1 MKATWQGIITLA
13 TVLLLG
19 MQPGRA
25 EAPRVVVTIKPI
37 HALVANVMNGV
48 AVPDLLV
55 KGQASPHTYALK
67 PSESRSL
74 YVADAI
80 FRVSDTIE
88 PFTTKIKSALPATAT
103 MISLASAP
111 DLMRLP
117 RRTGT
122 TFEDHDH
129 DHDHGTH
136 HKTTHDK
143 DAEGASDGHV
153 WLDPENA
160 RVIARYIET
169 VLGKRFPPHAARFR
183 ENRAALDTRL
193 QALDQELVEA
203 TAPLKG
209 KPFAVYHDA
218 FQYFEHRYGL
228 KAVGSIFIAQDMA
241 PGARRLT
248 ELRQQI
254 TKLKAVCVFSEPQS
268 DPRML
273 QAIVEGS
280 AARTGVLDAEGLAL
294 EPGPELYFELMRGL
308 AKGLRACL
316 APGA

>member
-1 MKATWQGIITLA
+1 MKAFWQGIILA
-13 TVLLLG
+13 AALLLG
-19 MQPGRA
+19 MEPVRA

-37 HALVANVMNGV
+37 HALVANVMDGV
-48 AVPDLLV
+48 AAPDLLV

-74 YVADAI
+74 YAADAV
-80 FRVSDTIE
+80 FRVSDSIE
-88 PFTTKIKSALPATAT
+88 PFTTKIKAALPATTT
-103 MISLASAP
+103 MISLSAAP
-111 DLMRLP
+111 DLARLP

-122 TFEDHDH
+122 TFDEHDH
-129 DHDHGTH
+129 DHDHGAD
-136 HKTTHDK
+136 HKEAKDK
-143 DAEGASDGHV
+143 DQDVASDGHV

-160 RVIARYIET
+160 RAMARYIES
-169 VLGKRFPPHAARFR
+169 VLGKRFPPHAMRFR
-183 ENRAALDTRL
+183 QNREALEARL
-193 QALDQELVEA
+193 QALDAELA
-203 TAPLKG
+203 ALTAPLKG

-228 KAVGSIFIAQDMA
+228 KAVGSIFISQDMA

-248 ELRQQI
+248 ELRKQI
-254 TKLKAVCVFSEPQS
+254 GRLKAVCVFAEPQS

-294 EPGPELYFELMRGL
+294 EPGPDLYFELMRGL

-316 APGA
+316 TPGA

>member
-1 MKATWQGIITLA
+1 MKAIWQGVSLA
-13 TVLLLG
+13 ATLLLG
-19 MQPGRA
+19 MAPTAA
-25 EAPRVVVTIKPI
+25 EEPRVVVTIKPI
-37 HALVANVMNGV
+37 HALVANVMEGV
-48 AVPDLLV
+48 AVPELLV

-88 PFTTKIKSALPATAT
+88 PFTTKIKAALPATAA

-111 DLMRLP
+111 DIARLP

-129 DHDHGTH
+129 DHDHGVH
-136 HKTTHDK
+136 HKDAK
-143 DAEGASDGHV
+143 DLAASSDGHV
-153 WLDPENA
+153 WLDPDNA
-160 RVIARYIET
+160 RAMARHINT
-169 VLGKRFPPHAARFR
+169 VLAKRFPPHAARFR
-183 ENRAALDTRL
+183 QNREALETRL
-193 QALDQELVEA
+193 KALDQELA
-203 TAPLKG
+203 ALTAPLKG

-228 KAVGSIFIAQDMA
+228 KAVGSIFIAQDIA
-241 PGARRLT
+241 PGAKRLT
-248 ELRQQI
+248 DLRKQI
-254 TKLKAVCVFSEPQS
+254 AKLNAVCIFSEPQS

-280 AARTGVLDAEGLAL
+280 SARTGVLDAEGLAL
-294 EPGPELYFELMRGL
+294 EPGPDLYFELMRGL
-308 AKGLRACL
+308 AKGLRTCL
-316 APGA
+316 APDA

>member
-1 MKATWQGIITLA
+1 MKAIWQGATLA
-13 TVLLLG
+13 AALLLG
-19 MQPGRA
+19 IAPAVA

-37 HALVANVMNGV
+37 HALVANVMDGV
-48 AVPDLLV
+48 AVPELLV

-74 YVADAI
+74 FVADAI

-88 PFTTKIKSALPATAT
+88 PFTTKIKAALPATAA

-111 DLMRLP
+111 DLTRLP

-129 DHDHGTH
+129 DHDHGRH
-136 HKTTHDK
+136 HTDEKDK
-143 DAEGASDGHV
+143 DQAGASDGHV

-160 RVIARYIET
+160 RAMARYIDT

-183 ENRAALDTRL
+183 KNREALEARL
-193 QALDQELVEA
+193 QDLDQELA
-203 TAPLKG
+203 ALTAPLKG

-228 KAVGSIFIAQDMA
+228 KAVGSIFIAQDIA
-241 PGARRLT
+241 PGAKRLT
-248 ELRQQI
+248 DLRKQI
-254 TKLKAVCVFSEPQS
+254 AKLNAVCIFSEPQS

-273 QAIVEGS
+273 QAIIEGGT
-280 AARTGVLDAEGLAL
+280 ARTGVLDAEGLAL
-294 EPGPELYFELMRGL
+294 EPGPDLYFELMRGL
-308 AKGLRACL
+308 AKGLRTCL
-316 APGA
+316 APDA